1 MEREKRIT
9 TPLSDDAV
17 AGLRTGDLVK
27 INGPV
32 YTARDAAHKR
42 LVELIRKGEPLPLDL
57 RGAVIYFVGP
67 TPPPPGRVIG
77 AAGPTTSSRMD
88 AYTPLLL
95 EQGLKGMIGKGCR
108 SQAVKDALVKYRAV
122 YFGAT
127 GGMGALLSRHIT
139 SAEIVAYE
147 DLGPEAIRLLTV
159 EDFPVIVIND
169 LYGGDLYEEGK
180 KKYRRP

>member
-1 MEREKRIT
+1 MKTVTREQIVT
-9 TPLSDDAV
+9 
-17 AGLRTGDLVK
+17 
-27 INGPV
+27 
-32 YTARDAAHKR
+32 
-42 LVELIRKGEPLPLDL
+42 

-67 TPPPPGRVIG
+67 TPPPPGKVIG

-95 EQGLKGMIGKGCR
+95 EKGLKGMIGKGGR
-108 SQAVKDALVKYRAV
+108 SQAVREALIKYKAV

-127 GGMGALLSRHIT
+127 GGMGVLLSRHIK

-147 DLGPEAIRLLTV
+147 DLGPEAIRLLFV
-159 EDFPVIVIND
+159 EDFPAIVIND

-180 KKYRRP
+180 KKYRR